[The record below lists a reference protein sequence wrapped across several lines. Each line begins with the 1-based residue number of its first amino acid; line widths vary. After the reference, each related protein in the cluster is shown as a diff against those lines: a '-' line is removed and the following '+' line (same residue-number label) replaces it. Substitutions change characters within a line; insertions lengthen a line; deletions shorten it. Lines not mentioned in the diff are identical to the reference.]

1 MSSFETSL
9 SHPHRKIVTAGILVC
24 MYLASME
31 STVVT
36 TAMPTIITR
45 LGGLEIYS
53 WVFSI
58 YLLTAT
64 VSILVWG
71 RLSDLYGRRRLYLIG
86 IGAFVAAS
94 ALCGF
99 ATSMLQ
105 LILFRAL
112 QGIGAG
118 ALVPLAL
125 TVIGEIYTFDERA
138 RMQAVFSG
146 VWGFASITGPILGGF
161 ITDNFSWR
169 WVFFINIPIGLVAGT
184 IIGLYLVDSI
194 ADEREDRTGI
204 RRGILMALSL
214 ALFLLYLM
222 EGSNDNRWLDWRLL
236 SLMLLSVLLF
246 WFYVMLERKSKRP
259 FIPPELF
266 GNKTFV
272 AASVN
277 GICIG
282 MIFFGVLAFV
292 PLFSQ
297 AVVGRSATGAG
308 RVITPLLLTWV
319 SFSIILGRL
328 LRRIGFQKPVF
339 CGMLLLI
346 VGTAIL
352 AELGSNP
359 PRASIVIS
367 MICIGAGLGFN
378 ALPMLMAVQCA
389 VPRDLLGIATSAT
402 QFFRSIGGAVGLA
415 IMGSRLSSVVT
426 RALQRNPDSEI
437 ARLLRNPQVL
447 AHAGQDV
454 NTGSAQILHDI
465 LYSGLHSAFFV
476 AFVFS
481 LVAFLSAFLVPR
493 ETEMMLAETEV
504 EVPPILE

>member
-1 MSSFETSL
+1 
-9 SHPHRKIVTAGILVC
+9 

-64 VSILVWG
+64 VSIPVWG

-86 IGAFVAAS
+86 IASFVAAS
-94 ALCGF
+94 ALCGL
-99 ATSMLQ
+99 AASMLQ

-118 ALVPLAL
+118 ALGPLAL

-138 RMQAVFSG
+138 HMQAVFSG
-146 VWGFASITGPILGGF
+146 VFGFASITGPILGGF
-161 ITDNFSWR
+161 ITDNLSWR
-169 WVFFINIPIGLVAGT
+169 WVFFINIPIGLLAGT
-184 IIGLYLVDSI
+184 LIGLYLVDSI
-194 ADEREDRTGI
+194 TDERENRAGI

-222 EGSNDNRWLDWRLL
+222 EGSNDNNWLNWRLL
-236 SLMLLSVLLF
+236 ALMLLSVMLF
-246 WFYVMLERKSKRP
+246 WLYVALERKSKHP
-259 FIPPELF
+259 FIPPKLF
-266 GNKTFV
+266 GSKTFL
-272 AASVN
+272 AASAN

-282 MIFFGVLAFV
+282 MIFFGVLVFV

-308 RVITPLLLTWV
+308 SVITPLLLTWV

-328 LRRIGFQKPVF
+328 LRRVGFRKPVF

-346 VGTAIL
+346 MGTLVL

-359 PRASIVIS
+359 SRTSIVIS
-367 MICIGAGLGFN
+367 MICIGAGLGLN

-402 QFFRSIGGAVGLA
+402 QFFRSIGGAIGVA
-415 IMGSRLSSVVT
+415 IMGSRLSSSVT
-426 RALQRNPDSEI
+426 RAVQRNPDSEI
-437 ARLLRNPQVL
+437 ARLLRNPQTL
-447 AHAGQDV
+447 AQSGQAATAD
-454 NTGSAQILHDI
+454 NAKILHDI
-465 LYSGLHSAFFV
+465 LYNALHSAFFV
-476 AFVFS
+476 AFIFS
-481 LVAFLSAFLVPR
+481 LIAFLSAFLVPR
-493 ETEMMLAETEV
+493 EIEKMLQESEV